1 MSVRFEADI
10 SKEEF
15 AVEQRRRVST
25 PRPTSTVS
33 SRYDAEEMYRKYQ
46 EDLKKRSE
54 MGGKSWEMTT
64 RTFEAEEVGK
74 QEQWENR
81 AGFLVTITGYSP
93 YKDIEE
99 LMDPFE
105 AGGDYNRWGFI
116 TRLKNLDVVVDG
128 NSPFKLFER
137 ANPKHFSLDIHPID
151 LESEMDTPP
160 VGIGVESER
169 RIETKTNAGRTGPFF
184 GQPGQTKDFITEQI
198 LIDPMTKE
206 VISKLAKYNEDGTPV
221 IDEVGRRVYET
232 NDYWFVL
239 KVKLI
244 WLDAPKEIA
253 TLTAGK

>member
-1 MSVRFEADI
+1 
-10 SKEEF
+10 
-15 AVEQRRRVST
+15 
-25 PRPTSTVS
+25 
-33 SRYDAEEMYRKYQ
+33 
-46 EDLKKRSE
+46 
-54 MGGKSWEMTT
+54 MGGKSWETTT

-105 AGGDYNRWGFI
+105 AGDDYDRWGFI

-169 RIETKTNAGRTGPFF
+169 QIETKTDAGRTGPFL
-184 GQPGQTKDFITEQI
+184 GQPGQTKGFITEQI

-206 VISKLAKYNEDGTPV
+206 VISKLAKYNEDGTPM
-221 IDEVGRRVYET
+221 INETGRIVYET

-239 KVKLI
+239 KAKLL

-253 TLTAGK
+253 ALKAKK